1 MDIIAKPFGYLLKFC
16 YDITSSYALALLIF
30 TFLFKLILLPLS
42 IKQQKAS
49 QSQARIRPK
58 EMAIRKR
65 YVGRTDPN
73 ARVELSNDLMKL
85 YQEERVSA
93 AGGCLPMLIQIPI
106 IYVLY
111 QIITKPLQYICMA
124 SVTAIGDLKT
134 KIFELFSSGAL
145 NAANSSEKIL
155 KRFTD
160 AGGNLSK
167 FGISEIEMLSVM
179 EKNSSEFS
187 AILEG
192 HGLSAMTYPDFTV
205 FGGAINLAD
214 IPTFTSIIILI
225 PLFAALFQLASSFV
239 LKIFG
244 PKIDMSA
251 PGAEQTQKTMLY
263 MNVIFPLM
271 TFFMA
276 FSFPAI
282 LGLYWI
288 YQSIFGALTQIAL
301 YKLYPI
307 PVFTPEEIAAVEYEM
322 NKDYVKPDVKYNTR
336 SLHSIDDGDSE
347 IEYVDKTDNNNEESV
362 GNKVNTVSSSSYP
375 LPPRRRY
382 DKNGNKIRSLHFI
395 DEDDEEE
402 TPLAEK
408 DENEPL
414 ETEQRSDMPET
425 ENNVEITENEASASK
440 PENNAEI
447 TENEAS
453 VSETENQTDSDAE

>member
-58 EMAIRKR
+58 ERAIRKR
-65 YVGRTDPN
+65 YAGRTDQN
-73 ARVELSNDLMKL
+73 ARLELSNDLMKL

-93 AGGCLPMLIQIPI
+93 AGGCLPMLIQLPI
-106 IYVLY
+106 IYILY

-124 SVTAIGDLKT
+124 SSTVIGDLKQ
-134 KIFELFSSGAL
+134 KIFDLFGSGTL
-145 NAANSSEKIL
+145 NAANTSEKIL
-155 KRFTD
+155 KHFTE
-160 AGGNLSK
+160 AEGNLGK

-179 EKNSSEFS
+179 EKNSSEFT

-192 HGLSAMTYPDFTV
+192 HGLSGMTYPDFTI
-205 FGGAINLAD
+205 FGGAINLAEL
-214 IPTFTSIIILI
+214 PTFTSVIILI
-225 PLFAALFQLASSFV
+225 PIFAALFQLASSLV
-239 LKIFG
+239 LKFFG
-244 PKIDMSA
+244 PQMDMSA
-251 PGAEQTQKTMLY
+251 PGAEQTRKTMLY
-263 MNVIFPLM
+263 MNIIFPVM

-276 FSFPAI
+276 RSFPAI

-322 NKDYVKPDVKYNTR
+322 NKDYVKPDIKSNTHR
-336 SLHSIDDGDSE
+336 SLHSIDDE
-347 IEYVDKTDNNNEESV
+347 EYEAEYVDKTDSDDGESYESDV
-362 GNKVNTVSSSSYP
+362 KPDTPVQSDVI
-375 LPPRRRY
+375 PPRRRY

-395 DEDDEEE
+395 DEDEEE
-402 TPLAEK
+402 EAPK
-408 DENEPL
+408 DNASQSESFSP
-414 ETEQRSDMPET
+414 
-425 ENNVEITENEASASK
+425 EITDQ
-440 PENNAEI
+440 
-447 TENEAS
+447 
-453 VSETENQTDSDAE
+453 SETENDNAEQ

>member
-16 YDITSSYALALLIF
+16 YDITNSYALALLIF

-42 IKQQKAS
+42 VKQQKAS

-65 YVGRTDPN
+65 YVGRTDQN
-73 ARVELSNDLMKL
+73 ARIELSNDLMKL
-85 YQEERVSA
+85 YQEEKVSA
-93 AGGCLPMLIQIPI
+93 AGGCLPLLIQLPI
-106 IYVLY
+106 IYILY

-134 KIFELFSSGAL
+134 KIFELFGTGTL
-145 NAANSSEKIL
+145 NAANTSEKIL

-160 AGGNLSK
+160 AGGDFNK
-167 FGISEIEMLSVM
+167 FGISEIEMLGVM
-179 EKNSSEFS
+179 EKNGSEFS

-192 HGLSAMTYPDFTV
+192 HGLSGMAYPDFTI

-214 IPTFTSIIILI
+214 LPTFTSVIILI
-225 PLFAALFQLASSFV
+225 PVFAALFQFASSLV
-239 LKIFG
+239 LKFFG
-244 PKIDMSA
+244 PQMDMSA
-251 PGAEQTQKTMLY
+251 PGAQQTQKTMLY
-263 MNVIFPLM
+263 MNIIFPLM

-276 FSFPAI
+276 LSFPAI

-307 PVFTPEEIAAVEYEM
+307 PVFTPEEIAEVEYEM
-322 NKDYVKPDVKYNTR
+322 NKDYVKPEIKSFTR
-336 SLHSIDDGDSE
+336 SLHNIDNEDYE
-347 IEYVDKTDNNNEESV
+347 VEYADKTDSDDAESYE
-362 GNKVNTVSSSSYP
+362 NDVNTDTPVQSDV

-395 DEDDEEE
+395 DEDDEDEA
-402 TPLAEK
+402 PLPAKKEPEAAK
-408 DENEPL
+408 NEYGC
-414 ETEQRSDMPET
+414 EVS
-425 ENNVEITENEASASK
+425 N
-440 PENNAEI
+440 
-447 TENEAS
+447 
-453 VSETENQTDSDAE
+453 SETDTEEQEYDREVK

>member
-1 MDIIAKPFGYLLKFC
+1 MDIITKPFGYLLKFC

-49 QSQARIRPK
+49 QSQARIKPK

-65 YVGRTDPN
+65 YVGRTDQN
-73 ARVELSNDLMKL
+73 ARIELSNDLMKL
-85 YQEERVSA
+85 YQEEKVSA
-93 AGGCLPMLIQIPI
+93 AGGCLPMLIQLPI

-124 SVTAIGDLKT
+124 SSTVIGDLKQ
-134 KIFELFSSGAL
+134 KIFDLFGSGTL
-145 NAANSSEKIL
+145 NAANTSEKIL

-160 AGGNLSK
+160 ASGDYGK

-179 EKNSSEFS
+179 EKNGSEFV

-192 HGLSAMTYPDFTV
+192 HGLSGMAYPDFTI

-225 PLFAALFQLASSFV
+225 PVFAALFQLASSLV
-239 LKIFG
+239 LKFFG
-244 PKIDMSA
+244 PPMDMSA
-251 PGAEQTQKTMLY
+251 PGAEQAQKTMLY
-263 MNVIFPLM
+263 MNIIFPAM

-276 FSFPAI
+276 LSFPAI

-288 YQSIFGALTQIAL
+288 YQSIFGAITQIAL

-322 NKDYVKPDVKYNTR
+322 NKDYVKPDIKTHTR
-336 SLHSIDDGDSE
+336 SLHSIDDEDYE
-347 IEYVDKTDNNNEESV
+347 EEYVDKTENEADYISEYGETVTEAKS
-362 GNKVNTVSSSSYP
+362 NTQTDA

-382 DKNGNKIRSLHFI
+382 DKYGNKIRSLHFI
-395 DEDDEEE
+395 DEDDEDE
-402 TPLAEK
+402 TAS
-408 DENEPL
+408 DDTT
-414 ETEQRSDMPET
+414 ETKTADYDYITEDTKQDNNSDMPEKD
-425 ENNVEITENEASASK
+425 NE
-440 PENNAEI
+440 E
-447 TENEAS
+447 
-453 VSETENQTDSDAE
+453 Q